1 MVRSLVGADIH
12 RVEVATPSVNST
24 APMTA
29 SDPSIDTFPPR
40 PWGTVPASYM

>member
-12 RVEVATPSVNST
+12 RVEAATPSVNST

-29 SDPSIDTFPPR
+29 SDPSIAIFPPR
-40 PWGTVPASYM
+40 PWVTERASHM